1 MLYDRV
7 RQARID
13 LNVSQAQL
21 ARLAGVPRES
31 VRTLESGGNVTL
43 ETFEKIV
50 AHLPNLKELTLG
62 GVQVAIKGIDVAEIR
77 AAVADAEAAT
87 RRLLQLLDAVTAHAA
102 EPAAGATLIEP
113 PTRVRPELEGR
124 LAVLEAKV
132 RAMQKPRRDDS

>member
-7 RQARID
+7 RQARIE

-62 GVQVAIKGIDVAEIR
+62 GVNVTISGVDVAEVR
-77 AAVADAEAAT
+77 AAVAASEAAN
-87 RRLLQLLDAVTAHAA
+87 RRLLQLLDAVAAHAP
-102 EPAAGATLIEP
+102 EPPAGATVVDP

-132 RAMQKPRRDDS
+132 RAMQTRRRDDS